1 MHMGDIVNFIKY
13 PNLSL
18 LLWDYQDKILGAGE
32 AFSVLDSR
40 LGKYLNEN
48 SLNSDEVALVESLA
62 DEYGGGI
69 CGPVVIAGCDRGLLP
84 SEIIDII
91 KCHIDTDFICN
102 NGFFLVGTALSA
114 LRHGETRPFMDIEF
128 VCSEWIPISAAKL
141 RVEELTDLPHVREIR
156 VDINSVTIWV
166 NFFGRPCK
174 IVFLNETLLG
184 LSPPVDC
191 FGIPALDDIDL
202 MALKLVSCSHSHFLR
217 CDKAGELADAL
228 KIFIDDP
235 SVLRPAWMK
244 VFSAYGS
251 LVHER
256 ILNILNS
263 SNLNVL
269 FKECC
274 ISEEKAAE
282 LIKAVP
288 YFREGLLCSFRAYD
302 RNDGSMRTAV
312 NKEQFAKFVD
322 KYVYWWG
329 GYRPDPDVDDALRFM
344 LAKQPRYVEDMAREQ
359 FGFTD
364 DDFIRALKDTRP
376 GLFWGVGI
384 EQKWENINKR
394 LGIDPPLPFPKNS
407 IMDWEL

>member
-1 MHMGDIVNFIKY
+1 MNEIVDFGKY

-18 LLWDYQDKILGAGE
+18 LLWDRSVKILEADD

-48 SLNSDEVALVESLA
+48 SLNADEVALVESLA

-69 CGPVVIAGCDRGLLP
+69 CGPFVIGGCDRGLLP

-91 KCHIDTDFICN
+91 KCHIDTDYICN
-102 NGFFLVGTALSA
+102 NGFLLGGTALSA

-128 VCSEWIPISAAKL
+128 VCSGWIPLSRVKL
-141 RVEELTDLPHVREIR
+141 RADELTDLPLLREIR
-156 VDINSVTIWV
+156 VDINSVTICV
-166 NFFGRPCK
+166 NFLGRPCK

-184 LSPPVDC
+184 LSPSVYC
-191 FGIPALDDIDL
+191 FGIPALNDIDL
-202 MALKLVSCSHSHFLR
+202 MALKLVSCSHSHFFMY
-217 CDKAGELADAL
+217 DKAGELADVL

-235 SVLRPAWMK
+235 SVLRPSWIK
-244 VFSAYGS
+244 VVSAYGMFI
-251 LVHER
+251 HER
-256 ILNILNS
+256 ILDILNS

-282 LIKAVP
+282 LVKAIP
-288 YFREGLLCSFRAYD
+288 YFREGLLCSFSACE
-302 RNDGSMRTAV
+302 RNGGSISTAV
-312 NKEQFAKFVD
+312 NNERFAKFVHD
-322 KYVYWWG
+322 NVYWWG
-329 GYRPDPDVDDALRFM
+329 GYRPDPDVDAALRFI

-364 DDFIRALKDTRP
+364 EDFIRALKDTRP

-407 IMDWEL
+407 IKDWEL

>member
-1 MHMGDIVNFIKY
+1 MGDIVNFIKY

-18 LLWDYQDKILGAGE
+18 LLWNYQDKILGAGE

-48 SLNSDEVALVESLA
+48 SLNADEMALVESLA

-69 CGPVVIAGCDRGLLP
+69 CGPVVIGGCDRGLLV
-84 SEIIDII
+84 SEIIEII

-102 NGFFLVGTALSA
+102 NGFFLGGTALSA

-128 VCSEWIPISAAKL
+128 VCTGWIPLSAVKL
-141 RVEELTDLPHVREIR
+141 RAAELADLLHLRGIR

-166 NFFGRPCK
+166 NFCGRPCK

-191 FGIPALDDIDL
+191 FGLSSLNDIDL
-202 MALKLVSCSHSHFLR
+202 LALKLVSCSHSHFFR
-217 CDKAGELADAL
+217 CDKAGELADVL

-235 SVLRPAWMK
+235 SVLRPAWIK
-244 VFSAYGS
+244 VVSAYGMFIY
-251 LVHER
+251 ER
-256 ILNILNS
+256 ILDILNS

-282 LIKAVP
+282 LVKAIP
-288 YFREGLLCSFRAYD
+288 YFREGLLCSFSVCE
-302 RNDGSMRTAV
+302 RNGGSISTAV
-312 NKEQFAKFVD
+312 NNERFAKFVHD
-322 KYVYWWG
+322 NVYWWG
-329 GYRPDPDVDDALRFM
+329 GYRPDPDVDAALRFI

-364 DDFIRALKDTRP
+364 EDFIRALKDTRP

-407 IMDWEL
+407 IKDWEL

>member
-1 MHMGDIVNFIKY
+1 MNEIVDFGKY

-18 LLWDYQDKILGAGE
+18 LLWDCQDKILEAGE

-69 CGPVVIAGCDRGLLP
+69 CGPFVIGGCDRGFLP

-102 NGFFLVGTALSA
+102 NGFFLDGTALSA
-114 LRHGETRPFMDIEF
+114 LRHGTTRMFRDIVF
-128 VCSEWIPISAAKL
+128 VCSGWIPISRVKL
-141 RVEELTDLPHVREIR
+141 RAAELTDLPLLREIR

-202 MALKLVSCSHSHFLR
+202 MALKLVSCSHSHFFTSY
-217 CDKAGELADAL
+217 KAGELADVL
-228 KIFIDDP
+228 KIFINDP
-235 SVLRPAWMK
+235 SVLRPSWIK
-244 VFSAYGS
+244 VVSAYGMFI
-251 LVHER
+251 HER
-256 ILNILNS
+256 ILDILNS
-263 SNLNVL
+263 INLNFL
-269 FKECC
+269 FKDCC
-274 ISEEKAAE
+274 ISDEKAAE
-282 LIKAVP
+282 LLEAVP
-288 YFREGLLCSFRAYD
+288 YFREGLLCSFSDYE
-302 RNDGSMRTAV
+302 RNGGSLRSAV
-312 NKEQFAKFVD
+312 NKEKFAKLVD

-329 GYRPDPDVDDALRFM
+329 VTDLIPTLTPPFVLYWQSNHGM
-344 LAKQPRYVEDMAREQ
+344 LKIWRGSSLDLLMRISSGP
-359 FGFTD
+359 
-364 DDFIRALKDTRP
+364 
-376 GLFWGVGI
+376 
-384 EQKWENINKR
+384 
-394 LGIDPPLPFPKNS
+394 
-407 IMDWEL
+407 